1 MKKNPNFENI
11 YKIVNF
17 DYASLYPESHL
28 IDERLIVE
36 LKRKITN
43 EERRKKLEKINNLK

>member
-1 MKKNPNFENI
+1 VKSNKNFENI

-17 DYASLYPESHL
+17 DYVSLYPESHL

-43 EERRKKLEKINNLK
+43 EERRKKLEKINNIE